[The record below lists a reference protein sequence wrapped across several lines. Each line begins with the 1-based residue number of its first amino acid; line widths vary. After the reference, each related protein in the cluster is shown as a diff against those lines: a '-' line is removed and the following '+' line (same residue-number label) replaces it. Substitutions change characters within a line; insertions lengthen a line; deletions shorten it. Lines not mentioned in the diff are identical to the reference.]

1 MDDDAADEGEV
12 DIAVDGEGES
22 KILEREIELG
32 TETET
37 EVGSEDAVGDKG
49 AASVAVDETGTGG
62 NSVAATLSGSGT
74 VPVIWLNNVHS
85 SPL

>member
-1 MDDDAADEGEV
+1 VDEET
-12 DIAVDGEGES
+12 ES
-22 KILEREIELG
+22 GILDKEIELG
-32 TETET
+32 IETEM
-37 EVGSEDAVGDKG
+37 EVGSEDAVGDEV

-62 NSVAATLSGSGT
+62 RSVAATLSGSGT

>member
-1 MDDDAADEGEV
+1 MKDTVDEE
-12 DIAVDGEGES
+12 ELS
-22 KILEREIELG
+22 RILDRETELG
-32 TETET
+32 IETET
-37 EVGSEDAVGDKG
+37 EVGNEDAVGDEV

-62 NSVAATLSGSGT
+62 KSVAATLSGSGT